1 MDQSLLIRLLWRSL
15 ALFFVLLG
23 LIGIA
28 LPVMPTVPFL
38 IAALWAASKGWP
50 RLEYWLINHPK
61 YGPDIRAW
69 RDNRV
74 IKRRSKVIALVMMAT
89 GYLVLWLLVPQVPAW
104 LKGLVGVVLLSV
116 GYWLAT
122 RPEFV
127 PENNDNSL

>member
-1 MDQSLLIRLLWRSL
+1 MTRELLMKILWRSL
-15 ALFFVLLG
+15 AAFFVLLG

-50 RLEYWLINHPK
+50 RLETWLVNHPK

-74 IKRRSKVIALVMMAT
+74 VKRRSKVIALVMMT
-89 GYLVLWLLVPQVPAW
+89 GGYIILWLFVPQVPVW
-104 LKGLVGVVLLSV
+104 LKITVGVVLATV
-116 GYWLAT
+116 GTWLAS
-122 RPEFV
+122 RPESV
-127 PENNDNSL
+127 PVPPEESL

>member
-1 MDQSLLIRLLWRSL
+1 MTRELLIRLLWRAL

-50 RLEYWLINHPK
+50 RLESWLLNHPK

-69 RDNRV
+69 REHRV
-74 IKRRSKVIALVMMAT
+74 IKRRSKIIALVMMAA
-89 GYLVLWLLVPQVPAW
+89 GYLVLWLFVPQVPVW
-104 LKGLVGVVLLSV
+104 LKAIVGVVLVVV
-116 GYWLAT
+116 GCWLAT
-122 RPEFV
+122 RPDHS
-127 PENNDNSL
+127 PEET

>member
-1 MDQSLLIRLLWRSL
+1 MKRALLIKLLWRTL

-50 RLEYWLINHPK
+50 RLEAWLINHPK

-74 IKRRSKVIALVMMAT
+74 IKRRSKVIALIMMAT
-89 GYLVLWLLVPQVPAW
+89 GYGMLWLFVPHVPVW
-104 LKGLVGVVLLSV
+104 LKGLVGVILLSV
-116 GYWLAT
+116 GAWLAT
-122 RPEFV
+122 RKEHSP
-127 PENNDNSL
+127 DQT

>member
-1 MDQSLLIRLLWRSL
+1 MTRALLIRLFWRTL

-23 LIGIA
+23 IIGIA

-50 RLEYWLINHPK
+50 RLESWLINHPK

-69 RDNRV
+69 RENRV
-74 IKRRSKVIALVMMAT
+74 VKRRSKVLALVMMT
-89 GYLVLWLLVPQVPAW
+89 GGYVILWLFVPQVPVW
-104 LKGLVGVVLLSV
+104 LKTVVGVVLISV

-122 RPEFV
+122 RPESV
-127 PENNDNSL
+127 PKSSEKSV

>member
-1 MDQSLLIRLLWRSL
+1 MTRELLMKILWRSL
-15 ALFFVLLG
+15 AAFFVLLG

-50 RLEYWLINHPK
+50 RLETWLVNHPK

-74 IKRRSKVIALVMMAT
+74 VKRRSKVIALVMMAG
-89 GYLVLWLLVPQVPAW
+89 GYVILWLFVPQVPVW
-104 LKGLVGVVLLSV
+104 LKVTVGVVLVTV
-116 GYWLAT
+116 GAWLAS
-122 RPEFV
+122 RPESV
-127 PENNDNSL
+127 PVPPKESL

>member
-1 MDQSLLIRLLWRSL
+1 MTRAVLIRLLWRAL

-50 RLEYWLINHPK
+50 RLEAWLINHPK

-74 IKRRSKVIALVMMAT
+74 IKRRSKVIALIMMAT
-89 GYLVLWLLVPQVPAW
+89 GYLVLWLLVPQVPVW
-104 LKGLVGVVLLSV
+104 LKGLVGVVLLTV

-127 PENNDNSL
+127 PENNGNSL

>member
-1 MDQSLLIRLLWRSL
+1 MTRELLIRILWRAL

-50 RLEYWLINHPK
+50 RLEAWLINHPK

-74 IKRRSKVIALVMMAT
+74 IKRRSKVIALIMMAT
-89 GYLVLWLLVPQVPAW
+89 GYLVLWLLVPQVPVW
-104 LKGLVGVVLLSV
+104 LKGLVGVVLLTV

-122 RPEFV
+122 RPELV
-127 PENNDNSL
+127 PENNGNSL

>member
-1 MDQSLLIRLLWRSL
+1 MNQSLLIRLLWRGL

-50 RLEYWLINHPK
+50 RLEAWLINHPK

-74 IKRRSKVIALVMMAT
+74 IKRRSKIIALVMMAT
-89 GYLVLWLLVPQVPAW
+89 GYLVLWLLVPQIPVW
-104 LKGLVGVVLLSV
+104 LKGLVGVVLLTV

-127 PENNDNSL
+127 PENNGNLL

>member
-1 MDQSLLIRLLWRSL
+1 MTRELLILLLWRAL

-23 LIGIA
+23 LVGIA

-50 RLEYWLINHPK
+50 RLEAWLINHPK

-74 IKRRSKVIALVMMAT
+74 IKRRSKVIALIMMAT
-89 GYLVLWLLVPQVPAW
+89 GYLVLWLLVPQVPVW
-104 LKGLVGVVLLSV
+104 LKGLVGVVLLTV

-122 RPEFV
+122 RPELV
-127 PENNDNSL
+127 PENNGNSL

>member
-1 MDQSLLIRLLWRSL
+1 MTRELLVRLVWRTV

-50 RLEYWLINHPK
+50 RLEAWLINHPK

-74 IKRRSKVIALVMMAT
+74 IKRRSKVIALIMMAT

-104 LKGLVGVVLLSV
+104 LKGLVGIVLMTV

-122 RPEFV
+122 RPEFA
-127 PENNDNSL
+127 PENNGNSL

>member
-1 MDQSLLIRLLWRSL
+1 VTRELLIRLLWRAL

-50 RLEYWLINHPK
+50 RLETWLLNHPK

-69 RDNRV
+69 REHRV
-74 IKRRSKVIALVMMAT
+74 VKRRSKIIALVMMAT
-89 GYLVLWLLVPQVPAW
+89 GYLVLWLFVPQVPVW
-104 LKGLVGVVLLSV
+104 LKAIVGVVLVVV
-116 GYWLAT
+116 GCWLAA
-122 RPEFV
+122 RPDHS
-127 PENNDNSL
+127 PEET

>member
-1 MDQSLLIRLLWRSL
+1 MTRELLIRLLWRTL

-50 RLEYWLINHPK
+50 RLESWLISHPK

-74 IKRRSKVIALVMMAT
+74 IKRRSKIIALFMMAT
-89 GYLVLWLLVPQVPAW
+89 GYLVLWLLVPQVPVW
-104 LKGLVGVVLLSV
+104 LKGLVGVVLLTV

-127 PENNDNSL
+127 PENNGSSL

>member
-1 MDQSLLIRLLWRSL
+1 MTRELLIRLFWRAL

-50 RLEYWLINHPK
+50 RLEAWLINHPT

-69 RDNRV
+69 RDHRV
-74 IKRRSKVIALVMMAT
+74 IKHRSKLIALIMMAT
-89 GYLVLWLLVPQVPAW
+89 GYLVLWLFVPQVPVWIKAI
-104 LKGLVGVVLLSV
+104 VGVVLLVV
-116 GYWLAT
+116 GCWLAT
-122 RPEFV
+122 RPDHSPKET
-127 PENNDNSL
+127 

>member
-1 MDQSLLIRLLWRSL
+1 MTRELLIRLLWRAL

-50 RLEYWLINHPK
+50 RLESWLLNHPK

-69 RDNRV
+69 REHRV
-74 IKRRSKVIALVMMAT
+74 IKRRSKIIALVMMAT
-89 GYLVLWLLVPQVPAW
+89 GYLVLWLFVPQVPVWVKAI
-104 LKGLVGVVLLSV
+104 VGVVLIVV
-116 GYWLAT
+116 GSWLAT
-122 RPEFV
+122 RPDHS
-127 PENNDNSL
+127 PEET

>member
-1 MDQSLLIRLLWRSL
+1 MTRDLLIRLFWRTL

-23 LIGIA
+23 IIGIA

-50 RLEYWLINHPK
+50 RLESWLINHPK

-69 RDNRV
+69 RESRV
-74 IKRRSKVIALVMMAT
+74 VKRRSKVLALVMMT
-89 GYLVLWLLVPQVPAW
+89 GGYVILWVFVPQVPVW
-104 LKGLVGVVLLSV
+104 LKAVVGVVLISV

-122 RPEFV
+122 RPESV
-127 PENNDNSL
+127 PQSSEKSV